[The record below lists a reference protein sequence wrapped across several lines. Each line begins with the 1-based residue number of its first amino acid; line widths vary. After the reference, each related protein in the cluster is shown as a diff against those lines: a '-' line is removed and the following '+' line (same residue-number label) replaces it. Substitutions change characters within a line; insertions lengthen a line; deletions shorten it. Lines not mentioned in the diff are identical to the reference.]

1 MKKSEFSLFIV
12 SNPNC
17 APCLET
23 LLQFGCPFPSLQH
36 WLRLMAAH
44 LLSSV
49 LFCPF
54 FFKVQQTLTHS
65 TLLAPGVPTV
75 HAPCS
80 NLPPLPLESSWISS
94 GSLMPPWGI
103 ACLIPRYLQLRS
115 IFPFL
120 CVCWKAS
127 IPRPQA
133 ISTLNTISNYNL
145 GSEIWGLSRVGQ
157 SWAKVKMRESQEEKR
172 QRPREDGGARG
183 SGVHGRQQA
192 LCRLPSQLAPRGCP
206 FRCGNPDKLLNYW
219 TSLYLTFL
227 ICWIK

>member
-1 MKKSEFSLFIV
+1 MTISLT
-12 SNPNC
+12 S
-17 APCLET
+17 ALTEAH
-23 LLQFGCPFPSLQH
+23 GCT
-36 WLRLMAAH
+36 
-44 LLSSV
+44 SSQ
-49 LFCPF
+49 FCPF
-54 FFKVQQTLTHS
+54 LSLLFQGTADTHPQH
-65 TLLAPGVPTV
+65 TPGTRCTV

-80 NLPPLPLESSWISS
+80 DLPPLPLESSWISS
-94 GSLMPPWGI
+94 GSLMPSWGI

-127 IPRPQA
+127 IPCPQA
-133 ISTLNTISNYNL
+133 ISTFNTISNYNL
-145 GSEIWGLSRVGQ
+145 GSETWGLSRVGQ

-172 QRPREDGGARG
+172 QRRREDGGARG